1 MLLKEPSLD
10 ILTEVLRAE
19 QRIRPHIRET
29 PLDYSAALSSLAR
42 CHAHVKLENVQ
53 YTGSFKVRGALNKL
67 LSLTPEQRAQ
77 GVVTAS
83 SGNHGA
89 GVAYGLHKLGIQ
101 GTVFV
106 PEHAS
111 ATKVEAIKRLG
122 AQVRLY
128 GADSALTEAFAR
140 EYARSKGMIYIS
152 PYNDPQVIGGQGT
165 IAVELAR
172 QIERIDT
179 VFVALGGGGLI
190 SGIASY
196 LKALSDHLHVVGCSP
211 HNSPVMIESLKA
223 QHIIEMQSLPTL
235 SDGTAGGVEPDA
247 ITFPLCQQL
256 VDAYALVA
264 EEEIK
269 DAMRLFME
277 TQHMLIEGAAAVALA
292 AFLQQ
297 REQLQGQNVVII
309 ICGANI
315 SLQALKTIL

>member
-1 MLLKEPSLD
+1 MD
-10 ILTEVLRAE
+10 IVTEVLRAQ

-29 PLDYSAALSSLAR
+29 PLDYAASLSSLAH
-42 CHAHVKLENVQ
+42 CHAYVKLENLQ
-53 YTGSFKVRGALNKL
+53 YTGSFKARGALNKL
-67 LSLTPEQRAQ
+67 LSLTPGQRAQ

-89 GVAYGLHKLGIQ
+89 GVAYGLHKLGMQ

-122 AQVRLY
+122 AQVRFH
-128 GADSALTEAFAR
+128 GEDSALTEAFAR

-165 IAVELAR
+165 VAVELAR

-179 VFVALGGGGLI
+179 IFVSLGGGGLI
-190 SGIASY
+190 SGIAAY
-196 LKALSDHLHVVGCSP
+196 LKTLSDRVRVVGCSP
-211 HNSPVMIESLKA
+211 QNSPVMIESLRA
-223 QHIIEMQSLPTL
+223 QHIVEMESLPTL
-235 SDGTAGGVEPDA
+235 SDGTSGGVEPDA

-256 VDAYALVA
+256 VDDYVLVS

-277 TQHMLIEGAAAVALA
+277 TQHMLIEGSAGVALA

-297 REQLQGQNVVII
+297 CEQLQGQNVVIV

-315 SLQALKTIL
+315 SLETLKTIL

>member
-1 MLLKEPSLD
+1 MD
-10 ILTEVLRAE
+10 IVTEVLRAE

-29 PLDYSAALSSLAR
+29 PLDYSASLSSLAH
-42 CHAHVKLENVQ
+42 CHVHVKLENLQ

-67 LSLTPEQRAQ
+67 LSLTPEQRTQ

-89 GVAYGLHKLGIQ
+89 GVAYGLHKLGVQ

-111 ATKVEAIKRLG
+111 VTKVEAIKQLG
-122 AQVRLY
+122 AQVRFY
-128 GADSALTEAFAR
+128 GKDSVLTEAFAQ
-140 EYARSKGMIYIS
+140 EYASSKGMTYIS

-165 IAVELAR
+165 IAVELTR

-179 VFVALGGGGLI
+179 IFVALGGGGLI
-190 SGIASY
+190 SGISAY
-196 LKALSDHLHVVGCSP
+196 LKTLSDHVRVVGCSP
-211 HNSPVMIESLKA
+211 QNSPVMIESLKA
-223 QHIIEMQSLPTL
+223 QHIVEMESLSTL

-247 ITFPLCQQL
+247 ITFPLCQHL
-256 VDAYALVA
+256 VDDYVLVS

-269 DAMRLFME
+269 EAMKLFME
-277 TQHMLIEGAAAVALA
+277 TQHMLIEGAAGVALA

-297 REQLQGQNVVII
+297 REHLQGQNVVIV

-315 SLQALKTIL
+315 SLETLKTIL